1 MVFSMSISYVAVK
14 HLHITCASLSGCLFL
29 IRGIWAVRGSGML
42 QKTWVKVLPH
52 MIDTLLLASAITLA
66 VLSGQYPFEQ
76 SWLTAKLLA
85 LLAYILLGTI
95 AIKRGRTAAS
105 RLRAMIAAL
114 AVFAY
119 IVAVAISKQ
128 AMPF

>member
-1 MVFSMSISYVAVK
+1 MSISYIAVK
-14 HLHITCASLSGCLFL
+14 HLHITCAGLSGLLFVL
-29 IRGIWAVRGSGML
+29 RGIWAVRGAGML

-52 MIDTLLLASAITLA
+52 VIDTILLASAVTLA

-95 AIKRGRTAAS
+95 AIKRGRTAGT
-105 RLRAMIAAL
+105 RLSAMIAAL

-119 IVAVAISKQ
+119 IVAVAITKQ
-128 AMPF
+128 ALPF